1 MSSLDNKPYSLDE
14 FKKLSKEQS
23 YQVYLE
29 LFEKHQSY
37 QKLMNKVSNLEAAMQ
52 NGFKERNERLN
63 RVDQRT
69 SINNQQQ
76 VESTY
81 NSNTT
86 QKETSRF
93 KNVNIQGSTRNLVI
107 GSSIIRRIPTY
118 KLPADTQIHAYR
130 GNS

>member
-37 QKLMNKVSNLEAAMQ
+37 QKLMNKVTNLEAAMQ
-52 NGFKERNERLN
+52 NGFKEMNKRLN

-76 VESTY
+76 VEST
-81 NSNTT
+81 
-86 QKETSRF
+86 
-93 KNVNIQGSTRNLVI
+93 
-107 GSSIIRRIPTY
+107 
-118 KLPADTQIHAYR
+118 
-130 GNS
+130 